1 MIERIGKLFPI
12 FECGGV
18 IRDDLLG
25 VKNKDIDYVVIA
37 QESIFE
43 SRFPELKRVGKDF
56 PVYLWEGKEIALTRS
71 GDQEPGLIG
80 VSLHAD
86 SKRRDLTCNALYRDI
101 KTGEIIDF
109 YTGREDIK
117 NKIFRCCSEESFT
130 IDPLRI
136 IRLARFWARYSDWVI
151 DDTTYELARKHS
163 YRLSEVSANRIEI
176 ELSKVYKEADVPS
189 RFFDFL
195 ATIGGLNYWFPE
207 IEAAIEIPAGKL
219 EHHPEGSIYRHLMNS
234 FDKAK
239 ECEYGYEVAIA
250 ALLHDLGKVMT
261 PKEEWPS
268 HIGHETQIEIL
279 DTFLYRHVFP
289 VSVEKLAKTVFL
301 NHMKIHQLE
310 SIKKPTKLI
319 RIIRSIRS
327 YMWDDFIAACDCDS
341 SLNGEQI
348 IIWENLTKTIKE
360 TEIDIPKEIT
370 DKGKDAI
377 TFYIEN
383 IYAKKYKH
391 LTLEM
396 GE

>member
-18 IRDDLLG
+18 IRDDILG
-25 VKNKDIDYVVIA
+25 IKNKDIDYVVIA
-37 QESIFE
+37 QEGTFE

-71 GDQEPGLIG
+71 GDQEPGQIG

-117 NKIFRCCSEESFT
+117 NKIFRCCSEESFA

-136 IRLARFWARYSDWVI
+136 VRLARFWARYPDWVI
-151 DDTTYELARKHS
+151 DDSTYELAKKFS
-163 YRLSEVSANRIEI
+163 YRLGEMSPNRIEL
-176 ELSKVYKEADVPS
+176 ELAKVYEEADAPS
-189 RFFDFL
+189 KFFDFL
-195 ATIGGLNYWFPE
+195 ATVGGLHYWFPE
-207 IEAAIEIPAGKL
+207 LEAAISIPAGKE
-219 EHHPEGSIYRHLMNS
+219 EHHPEGSVYRHSMNA
-234 FDKAK
+234 FDRAK

-261 PKEEWPS
+261 PESEWPS

-301 NHMKIHQLE
+301 NHMRIHQLE
-310 SIKKPTKLI
+310 NIKKPTKLI

-327 YMWDDFIAACDCDS
+327 NMWDDFIAACDCDS
-341 SLNGEQI
+341 PLNGEQI
-348 IIWENLTKTIKE
+348 IIWENLTKTIRE
-360 TEIDIPKEIT
+360 TEIDIPKEIL

-377 TFYIEN
+377 TAYIEN
-383 IYAKKYKH
+383 IYAQKYKH